1 MQPLTEEQRQNLIK
15 RIEHDSKDQQSV
27 REISTDLV
35 AQEES
40 ALNYK
45 PTVITAPGEAQDW
58 KSSSKHGDLFQI
70 PKQTSSTSTSSFL
83 PGSRW
88 I

>member
-27 REISTDLV
+27 REVSTDVV

-40 ALNYK
+40 AFNYN
-45 PTVITAPGEAQDW
+45 PTLTTAPGEAQDW
-58 KSSSKHGDLFQI
+58 NSSSIRGDLFQI
-70 PKQTSSTSTSSFL
+70 PKQTTSTFTSSLF
-83 PGSRW
+83 PDSR
-88 I
+88 